1 MDDSLAGKAA
11 LVTGGARRVGAAIA
25 RRLHAA
31 GAAVLIHYRDS
42 EADAARLASA
52 LNAARPKSAAKVKA
66 ELLAPVAPRALV
78 SAALESFGRLD
89 LVVNNASSFFPVAV
103 GAMEPSHWEELIG
116 SNLRAPLFIAQQ
128 AAAELA
134 KNDGSIINIVDIH
147 AERPLKGY
155 ALYSIAKAGLAAMTR
170 SLALELAP
178 RVRVNGVAPGAIVW
192 PEDGQ
197 FPDWIEIQNPNVT
210 PLNLAGYFL
219 TDNPVQ
225 LNKWAFPAVTL
236 PPNGF
241 LVVFASGK
249 NRTGDTN
256 RLHTSFQLDAAGGF
270 LALVK
275 PNGTTI
281 ASAYTYPSVK
291 EDVSFG
297 IAQQQFATSLI
308 ANSVPQILVPTNASD
323 LPANWNQ
330 LAYSP
335 GSMIV
340 RCWTSLMRTP
350 RTATCSLG
358 DSQAFASAI
367 M

>member
-42 EADAARLASA
+42 ETDAARLASE

-78 SAALESFGRLD
+78 SAALETFGRLD
-89 LVVNNASSFFPVAV
+89 LVVNNASSFFSVAV

-116 SNLRAPLFIAQQ
+116 SNLRAPLFLAQQ

-134 KNDGSIINIVDIH
+134 KHDGSIINIVDIH

-197 FPDWIEIQNPNVT
+197 FPDPERARILATT
-210 PLNLAGYFL
+210 PLARIGSPE
-219 TDNPVQ
+219 DV
-225 LNKWAFPAVTL
+225 ARAV
-236 PPNGF
+236 
-241 LVVFASGK
+241 
-249 NRTGDTN
+249 
-256 RLHTSFQLDAAGGF
+256 HF
-270 LALVK
+270 LACAPYVT
-275 PNGTTI
+275 G
-281 ASAYTYPSVK
+281 
-291 EDVSFG
+291 
-297 IAQQQFATSLI
+297 
-308 ANSVPQILVPTNASD
+308 QIVAVDGGRS
-323 LPANWNQ
+323 
-330 LAYSP
+330 
-335 GSMIV
+335 I
-340 RCWTSLMRTP
+340 
-350 RTATCSLG
+350 
-358 DSQAFASAI
+358 FI
-367 M
+367 

>member
-31 GAAVLIHYRDS
+31 GASVLIHYRDS
-42 EADAARLASA
+42 ETDAARLASE

-78 SAALESFGRLD
+78 SAALETFGRLD
-89 LVVNNASSFFPVAV
+89 LVVNNASSFFSVAV

-134 KNDGSIINIVDIH
+134 KHDGSIINIVDIH

-197 FPDWIEIQNPNVT
+197 FPDPERARILATT
-210 PLNLAGYFL
+210 PLARIGSPE
-219 TDNPVQ
+219 DI
-225 LNKWAFPAVTL
+225 ARAV
-236 PPNGF
+236 
-241 LVVFASGK
+241 
-249 NRTGDTN
+249 
-256 RLHTSFQLDAAGGF
+256 HF
-270 LALVK
+270 LACAPYVT
-275 PNGTTI
+275 G
-281 ASAYTYPSVK
+281 
-291 EDVSFG
+291 
-297 IAQQQFATSLI
+297 
-308 ANSVPQILVPTNASD
+308 QIVAVDGGRS
-323 LPANWNQ
+323 
-330 LAYSP
+330 
-335 GSMIV
+335 I
-340 RCWTSLMRTP
+340 
-350 RTATCSLG
+350 
-358 DSQAFASAI
+358 FI
-367 M
+367 